1 MRPEILADKAG
12 IVGKEKNVSIKE
24 DSERGLVVATQNRKG
39 FGLNNPYLGVVNFH
53 QKYFRFY
60 RSEKIKKFLEQE
72 RVDYE
77 VYQEQEKGG
86 VYSEFSQKPQKI
98 SEAELG
104 RAYQEA
110 WSNPQRYQEAR
121 K

>member
-1 MRPEILADKAG
+1 MTELIIIRTHE
-12 IVGKEKNVSIKE
+12 
-24 DSERGLVVATQNRKG
+24 
-39 FGLNNPYLGVVNFH
+39 
-53 QKYFRFY
+53 
-60 RSEKIKKFLEQE
+60 SEKIKKFLEQE

-77 VYQEQEKGG
+77 VYHEEEKGG

-110 WSNPQRYQEAR
+110 WSNPQRYQEAQKWEKAAASDWAGR
-121 K
+121 IKKEKK

>member
-1 MRPEILADKAG
+1 PKISPGRFDKG
-12 IVGKEKNVSIKE
+12 QLCHFLLRQGQHFPVKKEHNFNNLDRRIWGKINIMTELIIIRTRE
-24 DSERGLVVATQNRKG
+24 
-39 FGLNNPYLGVVNFH
+39 
-53 QKYFRFY
+53 
-60 RSEKIKKFLEQE
+60 SEKIKKFLEQE

-77 VYQEQEKGG
+77 VYHEE
-86 VYSEFSQKPQKI
+86 EKPQKI

-110 WSNPQRYQEAR
+110 WSNPQRYQEAQ